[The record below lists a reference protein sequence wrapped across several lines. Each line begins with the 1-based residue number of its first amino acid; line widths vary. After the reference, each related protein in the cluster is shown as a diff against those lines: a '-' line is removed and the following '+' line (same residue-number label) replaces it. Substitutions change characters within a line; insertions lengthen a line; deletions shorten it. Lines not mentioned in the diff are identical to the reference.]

1 MEKVMFQDRS
11 PKDREQL
18 LRDNATKVESRTYL
32 RALDPAEVIDLQ
44 NAYTQKAIELSNAD
58 NDLKMHKE
66 VHKSIAKPIKAEMQ
80 QIIQGVR
87 TGSEEITEDVFLLA
101 DMDDQM
107 MCYYNR
113 LGELVYSRPLMQNE
127 KQYSITDNFK
137 VVKNG

>member
-1 MEKVMFQDRS
+1 MEKFMFQDRS

-32 RALDPAEVIDLQ
+32 RALDPAEVIELQ
-44 NAYTQKAIELSNAD
+44 NTYTQKAIELAAAD
-58 NDLKMHKE
+58 DDLKMHRENYKA
-66 VHKSIAKPIKAEMQ
+66 IAKPLKVLMG